1 MAPPR
6 DPRHPG
12 PSARLTMEQLLNAWR
27 DAERRVA
34 ATTPGTLERV
44 LAGRDVE
51 RCRAAYQAFQAET
64 REPGDRSHGGQ
75 AELGSS
81 AS

>member
-1 MAPPR
+1 MAPPH
-6 DPRHPG
+6 DPRHPACN
-12 PSARLTMEQLLNAWR
+12 ARLTTEQLLNAWR
-27 DAERRVA
+27 DAERRLA
-34 ATTPGTLERV
+34 ATSPETVERV
-44 LAGRDVE
+44 LAAREVE

-64 REPGDRSHGGQ
+64 RGLDDRSHRGQ